1 MGTSS
6 VFADYR
12 TPKKEAGQGLPI
24 WIKDLLMHRA
34 STSDKTDRAEQ
45 RRLKEVGRIRNLLTL
60 KKLTLAKIDEDYKLP
75 RGTAG
80 NAVHEPH
87 IAGERAIAAALKTRP
102 HLLWFSR
109 YHPDGR
115 RKSPQPAENYRY
127 ARRSATEA
135 A

>member
-1 MGTSS
+1 M
-6 VFADYR
+6 FADYI

-24 WIKDLLMHRA
+24 WIKESFMHRDLPD
-34 STSDKTDRAEQ
+34 DKITRAER
-45 RRLKEVGRIRNLLTL
+45 RRLEEVARIKGRLILA
-60 KKLTLAKIDEDYKLP
+60 KLTLADIDEGYKLP

-102 HLLWFSR
+102 HLLWRSR
-109 YHPDGR
+109 YHADGQR
-115 RKSPQPAENYRY
+115 LTPQPVENYRY
-127 ARRSATEA
+127 ARRLASQEA

>member
-1 MGTSS
+1 
-6 VFADYR
+6 
-12 TPKKEAGQGLPI
+12 
-24 WIKDLLMHRA
+24 MHRA
-34 STSDKTDRAEQ
+34 AKTGKRDRAEE
-45 RRLKEVGRIRNLLTL
+45 RRLKEVGRIRDLLTRA
-60 KKLTLAKIDEDYKLP
+60 KLTLAQIDEDYKLP

-87 IAGERAIAAALKTRP
+87 VAGERAIAAALLTRP

-109 YHPDGR
+109 YHADGQ

-127 ARRSATEA
+127 ARRSTTEA